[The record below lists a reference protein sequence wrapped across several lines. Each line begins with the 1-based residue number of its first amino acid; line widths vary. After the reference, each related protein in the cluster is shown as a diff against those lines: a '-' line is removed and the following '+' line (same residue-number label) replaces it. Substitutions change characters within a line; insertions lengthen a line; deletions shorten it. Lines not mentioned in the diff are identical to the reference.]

1 MEVFT
6 AMTNGEF
13 KRLIRD
19 NDSVLSASEIEKIL
33 DAELEKNESE
43 MDTELIEYCLDA
55 LNGEAES
62 GSSTDNEKS
71 SVKRRKIGLRG
82 VIAAA
87 VAAVMLVIGVISV
100 SAGKTDTNLLD
111 NSVEVYDGCVTI
123 DFAKTDNEADGYS
136 LLGTEL
142 AEILAENGID
152 KATFPEAFASQD
164 FKILDVENEVNDGLF
179 SVVVSYEYN
188 GKSGRLTVH
197 TDSTLRQKRLNY
209 LNIKKITQIYANGM
223 SVYIMKQGRS
233 SLIVYRDGNISYN
246 LTIPVA
252 YDLAVQIAK
261 TIK

>member
-1 MEVFT
+1 
-6 AMTNGEF
+6 MTNGEF

-62 GSSTDNEKS
+62 GSSTDNEQS

-82 VIAAA
+82 LIAAA
-87 VAAVMLVIGVISV
+87 IAAVMLIIGVVSV
-100 SAGKTDTNLLD
+100 SAGKTDKNLLD

-123 DFAKTDNEADGYS
+123 DFAKTDSKADGYC
-136 LLGTEL
+136 LLNTEL
-142 AEILAENGID
+142 AKKLAENGID
-152 KATFPEAFASQD
+152 NTTFPEAFASQD
-164 FKILDVENEVNDGLF
+164 FKIVDVTSDGSEN
-179 SVVVSYEYN
+179 SPTVVVHYEYK
-188 GKSGRLTVH
+188 GKNGRLMVH
-197 TDSTLRQKRLNY
+197 NSGSVIGQQILDY
-209 LNIKKITQIYANGM
+209 YDIKKITQISANGM
-223 SVYIMKQGRS
+223 SVYVMKQKRS
-233 SLIVYRDGNISYN
+233 SLITYRDGNISYN
-246 LTIPVA
+246 LILPVS